1 MQQSVTSLKHYR
13 LVLVGKDLY
22 LQVGERHQ
30 PGQRLQMLCSYISI
44 SKNCRDPCW
53 PKLKVC
59 VSAARIARSSVAKPS
74 GVLLISFSSMG
85 QSWLRGI
92 LLELGTHSGGA
103 RVSCMGTCEV
113 ITDLRSGMQMPL
125 EEPWNGDSEC
135 KHTHSYRCSR
145 VQSMGMLTAVVAL
158 ASMCGYSQNNHGVK
172 AWSMGVLEMTIK
184 LGSGAC
190 TGFCMVTVLVLGCHT
205 SRFLYS
211 GAVISLS
218 LGVRAV
224 MITT

>member
-1 MQQSVTSLKHYR
+1 MF
-13 LVLVGKDLY
+13 
-22 LQVGERHQ
+22 
-30 PGQRLQMLCSYISI
+30 CSYISI

-59 VSAARIARSSVAKPS
+59 VAAARIVRSSVAKPS
-74 GVLLISFSSMG
+74 GILLMSFSSMG

-92 LLELGTHSGGA
+92 LLGLDTHSDGA
-103 RVSCMGTCEV
+103 RVSCMGTCEMV
-113 ITDLRSGMQMPL
+113 TDMRSGVQMPL
-125 EEPWNGDSEC
+125 EELRNGDSEC
-135 KHTHSYRCSR
+135 RHTHSYRCSR
-145 VQSMGMLTAVVAL
+145 VQGMGMLTAVVAL

-172 AWSMGVLEMTIK
+172 AWSMGVLEMTVK
-184 LGSGAC
+184 LGPGAC

-205 SRFLYS
+205 SSFLYC
-211 GAVISLS
+211 GAAMSLS